1 MVLTASAKV
10 LLGLMVANGMNPHA
24 IDEWEGRS
32 MTHTRSLRVL
42 VVSAFTAILGLVLVA
57 PTATASAG
65 NRPSPLSAASGAVA
79 APAAP
84 ANLRVTQLTPT
95 SVTFQW
101 DHPQPWPQGCTLRI
115 FQYSVY
121 LDGRFYGYTYLGS
134 PVGLVSRLRPGS
146 THELAVQARDNC
158 SGLWSPRSRPLPVT
172 TPTA

>member
-1 MVLTASAKV
+1 
-10 LLGLMVANGMNPHA
+10 
-24 IDEWEGRS
+24 
-32 MTHTRSLRVL
+32 MTQTRSLRVL
-42 VVSAFTAILGLVLVA
+42 AVSAFTAILVLVLVA

-65 NRPSPLSAASGAVA
+65 NRLSAASDAVA

-101 DHPQPWPQGCTLRI
+101 DHPQPWPQGCTLGI
-115 FQYSVY
+115 FQYAVY

-146 THELAVQARDNC
+146 THELAVRARDNC
-158 SGLWSPRSRPLPVT
+158 SGLWSPRSHPLPVT